1 MGDRKLEQQ
10 LLGYL
15 VGALDKR
22 EEDRVRR
29 RLARDPGL
37 SAILTELEERLEPL
51 RTVPR
56 VHEPPRGLAART
68 CQRVFAFSQAMAAKK
83 SEGAASRLP
92 ARKRYMAMS
101 PVPAPPVTT
110 AAWGWSDVVVAIGV
124 FLAIAGLL
132 FPAIHR
138 SRVNMRLMACQNNL
152 RQFGLMH
159 AQFDNASPAA
169 FVHPAVVN
177 PWITVEVPLQSV
189 AQLTGGVLGQSLQS
203 LNTVHSSSSG
213 QSLDQPLVCES
224 SPHGSDFRQFAGP
237 VSDWS
242 AVGRPAEAVCSTP
255 HLGLRQLVV
264 GRNLLLPDGQICF
277 LATGSVVGPVPDPV
291 ATAPGLPAPPAVTS
305 LPGTFAPN
313 DGQAGFVPIV
323 LFSH

>member
-15 VGALDKR
+15 VGALDER
-22 EEDRVRR
+22 EEDRLKR

-37 SAILTELEERLEPL
+37 SAVLTELEERLEPL
-51 RTVPR
+51 RTAPR
-56 VHEPPRGLAART
+56 VHAPPPGLAART
-68 CQRVFAFSQAMAAKK
+68 CQRVFAFSQAMAAKE
-83 SEGAASRLP
+83 SEGAASRLQQ
-92 ARKRYMAMS
+92 RKRCLAMS

-110 AAWGWSDVVVAIGV
+110 AAWGWSDVVVAVGV

-177 PWITVEVPLQSV
+177 PWITVEVPHQSV
-189 AQLTGGVLGQSLQS
+189 ARLTGGVLGQPPQP
-203 LNTVHSSSSG
+203 LNTAHFSSSS

-224 SPHGSDFRQFAGP
+224 SPHGNDFRQYAGP
-237 VSDWS
+237 VSDGS
-242 AVGRPAEAVCSTP
+242 AIARPAEAVCSMP
-255 HLGLRQLVV
+255 HPGLRQLVV
-264 GRNLLLPDGQICF
+264 GRNLLLPDGQVSF
-277 LATGSVVGPVPDPV
+277 VVVGPLVDPV
-291 ATAPGLPAPPAVTS
+291 ATAPGMPAPPVATS
-305 LPGTFAPN
+305 LPGGLAPN

-323 LFSH
+323 LFTH